1 MKQFLLA
8 SLLYVFSA
16 FAAHAETGVSADA
29 ILIGQS
35 VVLSG
40 PQAENGS
47 QYTKGIKLYFDHV
60 NAQGGVHGRKLELAT
75 LDDAYVPSRAEENTR
90 VLIEDKQVFALFG
103 YAGTG
108 ATLASLPLAERTQTP
123 FIAPYTGAHALRAKV
138 SPVLY
143 HLRASYFDEMSK
155 IVEYQSIVGM
165 NKVAVIYQDD
175 NFGREAYKSFEAAME
190 QRKLKPVAVAA
201 INASTFEAREPVQAL
216 IRAEPNAVVL
226 ATAGKASSSVLREF
240 AAQGKRPQFFGLSV
254 VSASQLRSEA
264 KEASTGIIISQ
275 VVPPLS
281 GNKFA
286 MVRQYRELLGDKVG
300 EAHHASLEG
309 YMAARVLVE
318 ALRRAGKDLTRTRL
332 LAAFDGLRKYDLG
345 DFFIDFS
352 NGQHMG
358 SNFVDLSIVRANGQF
373 TQ

>member
-1 MKQFLLA
+1 M
-8 SLLYVFSA
+8 
-16 FAAHAETGVSADA
+16 
-29 ILIGQS
+29 
-35 VVLSG
+35 
-40 PQAENGS
+40 
-47 QYTKGIKLYFDHV
+47 
-60 NAQGGVHGRKLELAT
+60 
-75 LDDAYVPSRAEENTR
+75 
-90 VLIEDKQVFALFG
+90 
-103 YAGTG
+103 
-108 ATLASLPLAERTQTP
+108 
-123 FIAPYTGAHALRAKV
+123 
-138 SPVLY
+138 
-143 HLRASYFDEMSK
+143 
-155 IVEYQSIVGM
+155 
-165 NKVAVIYQDD
+165 
-175 NFGREAYKSFEAAME
+175 
-190 QRKLKPVAVAA
+190 
-201 INASTFEAREPVQAL
+201 
-216 IRAEPNAVVL
+216 VL